1 VVSRGSGSGAPWLA
15 ASLARSLVG
24 EWDGE
29 IEEFDVEPG
38 GPIVV
43 SLVLRPGGNGRRG
56 LRGRAVAPRSSSRIG
71 GGWAL
76 HTGTAPGRRFAL
88 CL

>member
-1 VVSRGSGSGAPWLA
+1 VVSRGSGYGAPWLA

-24 EWDGE
+24 EWGGE

-38 GPIVV
+38 GPVLV
-43 SLVLRPGGNGRRG
+43 SLVLRPGGNGPKD
-56 LRGRAVAPRSSSRIG
+56 LRGRVVAPPSSSRIG
-71 GGWAL
+71 DGWAL